1 MRCAVQ
7 HVVDLQLDNFTVYR
21 SEVLIPV
28 VDSKNLKRERASREM
43 QCQSIN
49 TQKAALHERNK
60 RERKKDGMWKK
71 ISGQG

>member
-28 VDSKNLKRERASREM
+28 VDSKNLKRERANRGM
-43 QCQSIN
+43 QRQSIN
-49 TQKAALHERNK
+49 TQKAALHVRNK
-60 RERKKDGMWKK
+60 
-71 ISGQG
+71 